1 MIPILDWI
9 FEGIVGWVSSIAS
22 QLLDAVSGLFL
33 EALGTD
39 MTAMEEYFPFV
50 TKAYGVMQVTA
61 YAILILIVL
70 WQLFRA
76 FGGPITEAENPWHLV
91 VRGALFGFL
100 VGYAKPIFSACL
112 NIARAPY
119 TSLMD
124 LSMTGDDF
132 TFAGVEQ
139 ALTNGLVTLVST
151 ASVVGLILIL
161 ILLIALGWNY
171 FKLLLETVERY
182 IVVGV
187 LCYTSPLAF
196 SMGASKSTNNVF
208 KSWCRMVG
216 SQLLLLVMNVWFL
229 RGFASSMGQFIGNGG
244 ALTTGKGS
252 IFLWM
257 FCALAYLKCAQRF
270 DSYLASMGLNVAQTG
285 SSMGM
290 ELLMAARVISGVG
303 SGARSAGSVF
313 GRAGGNA
320 TATGTGAAASGFAA
334 GFASRFSPNSYVR
347 DAVVDGGT
355 RMGFSGGAGFVGR
368 AFGGIAARNG
378 ATLNGQSISSVASR
392 APGASG
398 TIAGDIADRS
408 LSNYMPHMQGFQMK
422 GTQITG
428 GHISTTATTPDGKK
442 ANVDMYSASQF
453 EKPDAP
459 HSVVTA
465 SDGSQWY
472 QMASGEGRGAFYDAP
487 VFGGM
492 DANQPQGAGVQND
505 APGTAGNVDG
515 FENPTGQVTD
525 TDMGSAMNL
534 VPGAEGMPQNMGAFP
549 GEQVP
554 GDISHEN
561 LSEHPGA
568 VPGTSE
574 MPSVLTDTPAGMDGG
589 VHLGNE
595 DGIPGTVSGIP
606 GDQMSG
612 VVGGQENGVAAV
624 QPGIINDGTASAMP
638 EVPGDG
644 VNEIPEFGA
653 AFVGGSGIGPGVA
666 GVVSDT
672 DDIPHPV
679 EMVQGEST
687 VPGAGMEGAQFAENF
702 VPAEGGQNII
712 SFPGGMSEMPAESG
726 VADIPNAAESAPQ
739 SGAAF
744 VPGAESGQISENTVS
759 GGTDI
764 PAVAGPVQSEG
775 GVSVHE
781 GEAPQFGAA
790 FVPNAET
797 TQFNDDGVS
806 GGMDMP
812 GFAGAVQPENG
823 IAAPDSE
830 APQFGATFVPG
841 AQPGQ
846 IHEDSVAAGSEMP
859 AFQGTVQAEHGF
871 TEAPAEAPQFGSAFV
886 PENGVGHEGSAFG
899 GDSDGFSHI
908 SGAVQ
913 GTVISEN
920 GAIQDN
926 GIIETPIGGSYVG
939 PGDAP
944 EPAHISEPA
953 FSGNA
958 VGGHDVSESDSHVS
972 QFGAGFVGGGN
983 ANEYGEGF
991 TPGGAENGYNGRDY
1005 SHGGDQYGGYA
1016 EASLVA
1022 ATFPGAQEGTM
1033 LRTVGDGVIEAS
1045 SPDGGNTLWYNSA
1058 YYQEPDAPH
1067 SVMEAANGVQW
1078 YAMQQQAHAPQ
1089 FESGAE
1095 ASQYN
1100 QAAFQNFMPGYEGQV
1115 AHVDGSH
1122 RLDGHFEVR
1131 NADGSGTAFYDT
1143 ARYAAPRG
1151 DYQVLEDSRGSQWYA
1166 IRGEAAVDRKPVFEN
1181 GNPVYEDG
1189 KLRMENV
1196 ATVRYRQT
1204 PSKFS
1209 EPQKRGDIDRKPPR
1223 RKQ

>member
-61 YAILILIVL
+61 YAIQILIVL

-124 LSMTGDDF
+124 LSMTGEDF

-392 APGASG
+392 APGALG

-472 QMASGEGRGAFYDAP
+472 LMASGEGRGAFYDAP

-492 DANQPQGAGVQND
+492 DANQAHGSGVQND

-515 FENPTGQVTD
+515 IENPTGQVTD
-525 TDMGSAMNL
+525 TDMGSATNL
-534 VPGAEGMPQNMGAFP
+534 VPGAEGMPQNMGVFP

-554 GDISHEN
+554 GDLSHEN
-561 LSEHPGA
+561 LSEHTGA

-595 DGIPGTVSGIP
+595 DGIPGTVSGVP

-612 VVGGQENGVAAV
+612 VVGGQENGMAAV
-624 QPGIINDGTASAMP
+624 QPGIVNDGGVSTMP
-638 EVPGDG
+638 EAPGDG

-653 AFVGGSGIGPGVA
+653 AFVGGTGIGPGVA

-679 EMVQGEST
+679 EMVQSEST
-687 VPGAGMEGAQFAENF
+687 VPGAGMESAQFAENF

-739 SGAAF
+739 FGAAF
-744 VPGAESGQISENTVS
+744 VPGAESGQISENSVS

-775 GVSVHE
+775 GVSVPK
-781 GEAPQFGAA
+781 GEAPQFGA
-790 FVPNAET
+790 
-797 TQFNDDGVS
+797 
-806 GGMDMP
+806 
-812 GFAGAVQPENG
+812 
-823 IAAPDSE
+823 
-830 APQFGATFVPG
+830 
-841 AQPGQ
+841 
-846 IHEDSVAAGSEMP
+846 
-859 AFQGTVQAEHGF
+859 
-871 TEAPAEAPQFGSAFV
+871 AFV

-908 SGAVQ
+908 PGAVQ

-926 GIIETPIGGSYVG
+926 GIIEAPIGGSYVG

-983 ANEYGEGF
+983 ANEYGDGF
-991 TPGGAENGYNGRDY
+991 TPGGAEYGYNGRDY

-1016 EASLVA
+1016 EAPLVA